1 MHTRRTDLP
10 PKHNRLPQSSLN
22 NLRRTGGM
30 EGGQHV
36 GEDVAVVAAAE
47 VEDGAEAETL
57 ATQRRMDRHP
67 RHTTTIPERGGPI
80 KGTGP

>member
-1 MHTRRTDLP
+1 
-10 PKHNRLPQSSLN
+10 
-22 NLRRTGGM
+22 M

-47 VEDGAEAETL
+47 VEDEAEAETL
-57 ATQRRMDRHP
+57 ATQRHMDRHP
-67 RHTTTIPERGGPI
+67 RHTTTIPERVGTI